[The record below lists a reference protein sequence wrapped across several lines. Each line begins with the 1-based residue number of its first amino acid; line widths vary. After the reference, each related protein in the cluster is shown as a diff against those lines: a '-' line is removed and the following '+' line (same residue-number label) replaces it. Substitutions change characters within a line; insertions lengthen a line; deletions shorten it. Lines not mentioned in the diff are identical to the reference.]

1 MLMVENQISRR
12 ERKKERKKERR
23 KKIMKRRKKL
33 SGTIEMKHQKKP
45 KQYVY
50 PIRRKGYLDK
60 AKQQRKRKK
69 NK

>member
-1 MLMVENQISRR
+1 MLMVENQISGR
-12 ERKKERKKERR
+12 ERKEEGKK

-69 NK
+69 KK

>member
-1 MLMVENQISRR
+1 MLMVENQISGR
-12 ERKKERKKERR
+12 ERKEEGKK

-33 SGTIEMKHQKKP
+33 SGTIETKHRKKP